1 MRSSLSSVTALAL
14 LSTFSYADLPLIGDL
29 KAYNRG
35 DLGEFPYQTFQSSD
49 IVAPLFQVNTFDP
62 NLIDNSGYIFL
73 ALEYK
78 GKGGPAIFSSKD
90 LSLVYADLKYQRA
103 FDARAQESQG
113 FQYLTFIEGGFC
125 HIFDNTYQKKWT
137 VTVEGLGGTGADI
150 HEFQFTTTGTAIM
163 SVYQD
168 VRFNLTALGGAMDG
182 WLSDSVFQEVELET
196 NRVTNVWRASNH
208 FDLNDTLLEY
218 NPATTYRGGEGFDW
232 FHLDSVF
239 KTKDGHYLVSSR
251 ALSAIALLRADEDL
265 NPGWI
270 LGGERNQFK
279 DLSDGNATNFAHQY
293 NARFVQGNE
302 SRLSFFDNQVRE
314 TGTCSQGNCSRGV
327 VVELDYEEMTVK
339 LLHEFF
345 HPQGISSGSGGS
357 VQGLDNGNFLVGW
370 GANPGITE
378 YLPNGTMALDIQRGV
393 MPHDHEDQLDMDMSV
408 YRAWKMEW
416 DGRPPWGPSIA
427 SVSPGNVTTDA
438 TIYLSWNGDTKVARW
453 ELYAGEDEKNVTT
466 SRRVIGNSTRAGFE
480 TEIRLE
486 GDAHPKFARAAA
498 LDKDGEVLG
507 LTATVDI
514 ASGEIHGNSSS
525 IWKIRPDPS
534 DEDIINNPE
543 EKKAGKEEEEEE
555 EDAALHASPS
565 MGLDKM
571 NPALS
576 LRQTPFVCRRCLQL
590 SRQPGSLPLA
600 RFSSQADKPQDE
612 SQKQEES
619 TKNEEV
625 KKEESAPEKELGPM
639 ARRLEEATEEA
650 LFTGGRAGRRAVEDA
665 GFSEELKERLL
676 SKIADAKFKSEHSGA
691 FTEAGLSSSAG
702 EGTRHIASAEAW
714 TGEEKTADTVLRML
728 DDAKKPLAPGLRG
741 KYQPPPVDMRLQ
753 REPTRSAGQKVA
765 TARDRVSTYVGMG
778 VKDKAKNGLSEEEK
792 EAWRQ
797 ELRERFEPGARAL
810 PNTISG
816 LAALANERIENAI
829 ARGQFK
835 NIPRGKGVERDARA
849 DNPFIDTTEYI
860 MNKMIQRQ
868 DMVPPWIEK
877 QQELVKAAGSFRARL
892 RNDWRRHA
900 ARMISSR
907 GGSLQEQMQ
916 RAEEYAAAEEVHNP
930 ITRKKVEEEGIKEV
944 PQVVGR
950 PFRDAAWEQAEHAY
964 HKLTIEHL
972 NKLARSYN
980 LMAPDLAKKPYYA
993 LERELNACFADVAPT
1008 VAREIRD
1015 RATGGTARSLGGTG
1029 QRAKQTGLL
1038 ESLAGKGDNVR
1049 VHVEAEEKAYGLKQ
1063 WWRDVWKKD

>member
-1 MRSSLSSVTALAL
+1 M
-14 LSTFSYADLPLIGDL
+14 
-29 KAYNRG
+29 N
-35 DLGEFPYQTFQSSD
+35 
-49 IVAPLFQVNTFDP
+49 
-62 NLIDNSGYIFL
+62 
-73 ALEYK
+73 
-78 GKGGPAIFSSKD
+78 
-90 LSLVYADLKYQRA
+90 
-103 FDARAQESQG
+103 
-113 FQYLTFIEGGFC
+113 
-125 HIFDNTYQKKWT
+125 
-137 VTVEGLGGTGADI
+137 
-150 HEFQFTTTGTAIM
+150 M
-163 SVYQD
+163 S
-168 VRFNLTALGGAMDG
+168 
-182 WLSDSVFQEVELET
+182 
-196 NRVTNVWRASNH
+196 
-208 FDLNDTLLEY
+208 
-218 NPATTYRGGEGFDW
+218 
-232 FHLDSVF
+232 
-239 KTKDGHYLVSSR
+239 
-251 ALSAIALLRADEDL
+251 
-265 NPGWI
+265 
-270 LGGERNQFK
+270 
-279 DLSDGNATNFAHQY
+279 
-293 NARFVQGNE
+293 
-302 SRLSFFDNQVRE
+302 
-314 TGTCSQGNCSRGV
+314 
-327 VVELDYEEMTVK
+327 
-339 LLHEFF
+339 
-345 HPQGISSGSGGS
+345 
-357 VQGLDNGNFLVGW
+357 
-370 GANPGITE
+370 
-378 YLPNGTMALDIQRGV
+378 
-393 MPHDHEDQLDMDMSV
+393 
-408 YRAWKMEW
+408 
-416 DGRPPWGPSIA
+416 
-427 SVSPGNVTTDA
+427 
-438 TIYLSWNGDTKVARW
+438 
-453 ELYAGEDEKNVTT
+453 
-466 SRRVIGNSTRAGFE
+466 
-480 TEIRLE
+480 
-486 GDAHPKFARAAA
+486 
-498 LDKDGEVLG
+498 
-507 LTATVDI
+507 
-514 ASGEIHGNSSS
+514 
-525 IWKIRPDPS
+525 
-534 DEDIINNPE
+534 
-543 EKKAGKEEEEEE
+543 
-555 EDAALHASPS
+555 
-565 MGLDKM
+565 
-571 NPALS
+571 LS
-576 LRQTPFVCRRCLQL
+576 LRRTPFVCRRCLQL

-612 SQKQEES
+612 SQKREKS
-619 TKNEEV
+619 TKNEES
-625 KKEESAPEKELGPM
+625 KAEEPAPEKELGPM

-714 TGEEKTADTVLRML
+714 TGEENTADTVLRML

-792 EAWRQ
+792 EAWRK

-877 QQELVKAAGSFRARL
+877 QQELVKAAGAFRARL

-930 ITRKKVEEEGIKEV
+930 IARKKVEEEEIKEV

-1038 ESLAGKGDNVR
+1038 ESLAGRGDNVR